1 MVFVFRPY
9 CRSCGKHMDKNKL
22 IQNKLGAFNRCP
34 KCKQQVRLTPSTSAK
49 NRTRKRKERLEV

>member
-1 MVFVFRPY
+1 
-9 CRSCGKHMDKNKL
+9 MDKNKL